1 VCLLGGRIDARRK
14 SGQTAEKDRGFGFP
28 ALWAAAMAHFCAPDQ
43 PKVAFEGLAVL
54 PRRMADQ
61 TGRASLPG
69 PFPDDQTGHPSAD
82 PQGSAAGEHLRD
94 DSAGALSLLASPQP

>member
-1 VCLLGGRIDARRK
+1 MRDVNPGRLLKKTGVSGFLR
-14 SGQTAEKDRGFGFP
+14 SGQPRWRIFAQ
-28 ALWAAAMAHFCAPDQ
+28 PDQ

-61 TGRASLPG
+61 TGRAPLPG